1 MTDITLPAKYDELN
15 QIQRRQVRE
24 RYIIRQ
30 GGRCIHCNNRLD
42 SEPADF
48 VKKLR
53 LDLDLFPK
61 GFLKHPV
68 HLHHCRKTG
77 LTLGAVHAKCN
88 GVLWQYHGE

>member
-1 MTDITLPAKYDELN
+1 MNIFKLPVKYDDLTAA
-15 QIQRRQVRE
+15 QRKIVRE
-24 RYIIRQ
+24 RYVQ
-30 GGRCIHCNNRLD
+30 LQEQRCIHCNARLD
-42 SEPADF
+42 GEPADF
-48 VKKLR
+48 IKKTK